1 MSGLEILETNN
12 YFNFNTNDPKREG
25 GSNSQGIYQ
34 GGEGEGR
41 ISLSEL
47 YNEAEITNSVTSQLI

>member
-25 GSNSQGIYQ
+25 GSNSQGTYQ
-34 GGEGEGR
+34 GEGGAGR

>member
-34 GGEGEGR
+34 GEGGGR
-41 ISLSEL
+41 TDI
-47 YNEAEITNSVTSQLI
+47 LIRVV

>member
-25 GSNSQGIYQ
+25 GSNSQGIYKG
-34 GGEGEGR
+34 GGEEGR

>member
-34 GGEGEGR
+34 GGGGGQDGYPYQSCIMKPR
-41 ISLSEL
+41 LQ
-47 YNEAEITNSVTSQLI
+47 TV

>member
-34 GGEGEGR
+34 GGGGGR